1 MDRSL
6 FPRVSDTT
14 FEAVISD
21 ISAHPMS
28 SMKST
33 AARTGIGYLTV
44 CHAVKYGVLEGSI
57 VRRRIGQIKGGHGTT
72 YANMINPYCI

>member
-6 FPRVSDTT
+6 FPRVSDVS
-14 FEAVISD
+14 FQAVITD

-28 SMKST
+28 SMKAT

-44 CHAVKYGVLEGSI
+44 RNAVKYGVMEGSI

-72 YANMINPYCI
+72 YANMINPNCI